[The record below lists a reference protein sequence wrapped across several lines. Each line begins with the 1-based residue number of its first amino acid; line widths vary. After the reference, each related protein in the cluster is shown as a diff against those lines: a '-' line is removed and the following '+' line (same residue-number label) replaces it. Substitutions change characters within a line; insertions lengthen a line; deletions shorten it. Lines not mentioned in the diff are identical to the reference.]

1 MKPASFE
8 LHAPDSLNEALALM
22 SSLPNARPIAG
33 GQSLMPML
41 NMRLVMPDHV
51 VDLNGIASLQ
61 GIRESGG
68 TISIGAMTRQR
79 DLEFSTLLKERVPLA
94 LEAILLVGH
103 RQTRNRG
110 TIGGSLC
117 HLDPSAELP
126 TICMALDATLI
137 ATGHDGRQRALPM
150 REFAADLMT
159 VTLEPDE
166 LLTEIRIEPWSPGH
180 GYAFVEFGR
189 RHGDFAIASAAVMLE
204 MDSGAGGGCVKRA
217 SLTLGGVGPVPLR
230 LTDGEALLVGHAC
243 EPQRL
248 DAVAAEVKR
257 FDALDDPAY
266 PSTYR
271 KRIVMHLL
279 RRALNIAVARATSSK
294 AN

>member
-1 MKPASFE
+1 MKPPVFE
-8 LHAPDSLNEALALM
+8 LHAPDSLDEALALM
-22 SSLPNARPIAG
+22 TSLPNARPIAG

-94 LEAILLVGH
+94 IEAILLVGH

-126 TICMALDATLI
+126 TICMALDATLV
-137 ATGHDGRQRALPM
+137 ATGHDGRQRAMPM
-150 REFAADLMT
+150 RDFATDLMT
-159 VTLEPDE
+159 VSLEPDE
-166 LLTEIRIEPWSPGH
+166 LLTEIRIDPWPQGH

-189 RHGDFAIASAAVMLE
+189 RHGDFAIASAAVMIE
-204 MDSGAGGGCVKRA
+204 IDGAGRVRRA

-230 LTDGEALLVGHAC
+230 MSEAEALLVGETC
-243 EPQRL
+243 EPERL
-248 DAVAAEVKR
+248 DAAAAQVKR
-257 FDALDDPAY
+257 FQALDDPAY
-266 PSTYR
+266 PSSYR
-271 KRIVMHLL
+271 KRIAMHLL
-279 RRALNIAVARATSSK
+279 RRALDIAVARATSSK
-294 AN
+294 VNR